1 MGNVRPVLIVALV
14 ALGCFN
20 LCYGG
25 EEFSE
30 ELLLRPLPDRKV
42 LAHFHFEST
51 TPPTKDYGHHHHLF
65 PKAIYQLVH
74 KFRICELEL
83 SFTQGRWNYER
94 WGGSDP
100 ISSSNAKPPGVEL
113 WAIFDVPLDHV
124 DATWKNL
131 THTLSG
137 LFCASINFLESTT
150 AYSTPAW
157 AFQKSSGSLRYG
169 ALPREAVCTENLTPW
184 LKLLPCRDKS
194 GLASILDRPAIYRG
208 FYHSQRLR
216 ITSNEFG
223 SEGIE
228 PGIDLEQTLTIVVQP
243 DDQRTSMS
251 YSSGKIQQPDWS
263 ISSIFGR
270 KISGT
275 CVLARSS
282 SVFLELESTLV
293 SELNKVGVD
302 NAASDGDIT
311 FPGFELSVAPV
322 RVIKERRSSSVLFEF
337 SVDKYHDD
345 NPLDI
350 GVKWKHPVVWSC
362 VQAPFQANRFLLG
375 SGNER
380 GSIVISLRSTVSQ
393 RIFVGDEFGDGC
405 EVQVVIFQVV
415 PWYVKIYFHTIQ
427 VFLDGQLELT
437 SAVIEKIQVSPSE
450 DRVSPG
456 VMEVALRL
464 PCSTMSAVITVNF
477 DKGFLHID
485 EYPPD
490 ANQGY
495 DIPSAVVRFP
505 DIQASS
511 HYLGDNSS
519 LDSPILSKFQENN
532 PVLSYTEV
540 LLVPLATPDF
550 SMPYNVITITCTVF
564 ALYFG
569 SLLNAL
575 RRRVGEEERLLK
587 QKAAGKTALLPLI
600 LSKLSSKLRVRS
612 HESHK
617 SASPS
622 PLLSNKLIM
631 KAILL
636 AGLAVAWHFYF
647 G

>member
-1 MGNVRPVLIVALV
+1 MGIIQPVLIVALV
-14 ALGCFN
+14 VLGCFN

-74 KFRICELEL
+74 KFRIRELEL

-113 WAIFDVPLDHV
+113 WAIFDVPLDQV

-137 LFCASINFLESTT
+137 LFCASINFLDSTT
-150 AYSTPAW
+150 AYSSPAW
-157 AFQKSSGSLRYG
+157 AFQQSSGSIRYG

-243 DDQRTSMS
+243 DDQRTSTS
-251 YSSGKIQQPDWS
+251 YSSGKMLQPDWS
-263 ISSIFGR
+263 IRSIFGR

-302 NAASDGDIT
+302 NAASDGEQVY
-311 FPGFELSVAPV
+311 PGVELSVAPDQ
-322 RVIKERRSSSVLFEF
+322 VIKERKSSSVLFEF
-337 SVDKYHDD
+337 SVKKHDYK
-345 NPLDI
+345 PLDI
-350 GVKWKHPVVWSC
+350 GVKWKYPIVWSC
-362 VQAPFQANRFLLG
+362 VQAPFQANRFLMG

-380 GSIVISLRSTVSQ
+380 GSIAISLRATNHQ
-393 RIFVGDEFGDGC
+393 RIIVGDEFRDNC
-405 EVQVVIFQVV
+405 EMRVVIFQVV
-415 PWYVKIYFHTIQ
+415 PWYVKIYFHTVQ
-427 VFLDGQLELT
+427 VFLDGRLEHT
-437 SAVIEKIQVSPSE
+437 PAVIEIIQVSPSE

-456 VMEVALRL
+456 VMEIALRL
-464 PCSTMSAVITVNF
+464 PCSTVSAVITVNF

-505 DIQASS
+505 DIQASTY
-511 HYLGDNSS
+511 YLGENSS
-519 LDSPILSKFQENN
+519 QNSPILSKFQENN

-569 SLLNAL
+569 SLLNVL

-600 LSKLSSKLRVRS
+600 LSKLSSKLRGRS
-612 HESHK
+612 REPSESP
-617 SASPS
+617 SPS

-631 KAILL
+631 KVILL